1 MKTKRNITNIAFA
14 GLGFKF
20 NQSLTTPS
28 ASFPRFAWECIP
40 GRFASAF
47 RQAMTNLKSNSAF
60 AFLFIVF
67 LFVGLGWR
75 PALAEPLRADVAV
88 EKNTVFTGEP
98 FIFQIQVSGSEN
110 PDKPD
115 VSGISDFTVEYRGG
129 QQNSSSSITIINGK
143 MTRDVRKGY
152 VFSYRLTPKR
162 PGRLLIP
169 PVTVHAGQDS
179 VRTSAVAIQVDEP
192 AESDDFKLRLKL
204 SKNQCYVGE
213 PVALTVAWYLG
224 EDVRG
229 FDMTLPIL
237 DDTEDFY
244 FADPEV
250 DTGSGGKFYRLPL
263 SGGEVIAEK
272 GQGRLD
278 GKDYATITFK
288 KIMIPKKSG
297 HVSIQPAT
305 VVSEVLAGYRRGRS
319 SFGNDFFRD
328 FLNDDFFSGR
338 QGVYRKVAV
347 LSNELSLT
355 VSEVPQEGKPAN
367 FAGHVGEYS
376 IETEASPTD
385 VSVGD
390 PITLK
395 IALRGP
401 EYLEHVG
408 LPPLNQQAELEKNFK
423 IPDERAV
430 GETSGKTKVF
440 TQTIRPLRPGITEIP
455 PVELPY
461 FDTRTGTYQIAKSAP
476 IPLSVKAAKVVTAK
490 DAEGAALP
498 PTASANDVETW
509 TKGIAFNY
517 EDPSVIENQPLGF
530 AQWLKSPAVLGM
542 TAVPP
547 VVFFVLLFAHLW
559 KVRLHGDPAA
569 LRSRRA
575 YGRLANGMKDARS
588 HAASNGECYRKIL
601 DALRQYLGD
610 KLDMPGGA
618 LTFNDVKQALEA
630 RGLNADAIDRL
641 KEIFDRCEAGRYAG
655 CLSDEADPS
664 ALIEQSETLAKLLE
678 KKLR

>member
-1 MKTKRNITNIAFA
+1 MKTRRNIAAIAIA
-14 GLGFKF
+14 L
-20 NQSLTTPS
+20 
-28 ASFPRFAWECIP
+28 
-40 GRFASAF
+40 
-47 RQAMTNLKSNSAF
+47 
-60 AFLFIVF
+60 
-67 LFVGLGWR
+67 LFVVVGWR
-75 PALAEPLRADVAV
+75 PALAEPLRADAAV
-88 EKNTVFTGEP
+88 EKDTVFMGEP
-98 FIFQIQVSGSEN
+98 FIFQIQISGSEN
-110 PDKPD
+110 PEKPD
-115 VSGISDFTVEYRGG
+115 LSDISDFTVDYRGG

-152 VFSYRLTPKR
+152 VFSYRLAPKR
-162 PGRLLIP
+162 TGRLVIP
-169 PVTVHAGQDS
+169 SITVHAGQGS
-179 VRTSAVAIQVDEP
+179 ARTSAVAIQVEEP
-192 AESDDFKLRLKL
+192 AENDDFKLRLKL

-213 PVALTVAWYLG
+213 PVALTVTWYLS

-237 DDTEDFY
+237 NDTKDFY

-288 KIMIPKKSG
+288 KILIPKKSG

-305 VVSEVLAGYRRGRS
+305 VVCEVLTGYKRRRS
-319 SFGNDFFRD
+319 PFGKDFFSD
-328 FLNDDFFSGR
+328 FFNDDFFGGR

-347 LSNELSLT
+347 PSNELALT
-355 VSEVPQEGKPAN
+355 VSDVPEEGKPAN
-367 FAGHVGEYS
+367 FAGHVGEYA
-376 IETEASPTD
+376 IEAEAAPTD

-395 IALRGP
+395 IALSGP

-408 LPPLNQQAELEKNFK
+408 LPPLSQQAGLKKNFK
-423 IPDERAV
+423 IPGERAV
-430 GETSGKTKVF
+430 GETLGKTKVF
-440 TQTIRPLRPGITEIP
+440 TQTIRPLRPGINEIP

-461 FDTRTGTYQIAKSAP
+461 FDTRTGAYRVAKSAP
-476 IPLSVKAAKVVTAK
+476 IPISVKAAKVVTAK

-498 PTASANDVETW
+498 PVVSANDVETW

-517 EDPSVIENQPLGF
+517 EDPSVIENQPLGL
-530 AQWLKSPAVLGM
+530 AQWLKSQAVLGM
-542 TAVPP
+542 TAIPP
-547 VVFFVLLFAHLW
+547 VIYFLLLFAHFW

-569 LRSRRA
+569 LRARRA
-575 YGRLANGMKDARS
+575 YGLLQNSLNDARR
-588 HAASNGECYRKIL
+588 HAASNGECYQKIL

-630 RGLNADAIDRL
+630 RRLNEDSIDCL

-655 CLSDEADPS
+655 GLSDKANPS